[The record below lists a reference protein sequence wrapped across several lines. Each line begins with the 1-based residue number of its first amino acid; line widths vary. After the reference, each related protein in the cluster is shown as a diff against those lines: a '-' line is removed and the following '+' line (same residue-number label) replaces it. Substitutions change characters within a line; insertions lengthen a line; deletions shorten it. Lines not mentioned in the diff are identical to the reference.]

1 MKRPARRLT
10 ALCLAVLLLLPCLP
24 ISAHAASTGTTTAY
38 VNLRTG
44 PGTDYAI
51 LETVP
56 LGAQIS
62 ILDTGNPGWYRV
74 TAPSGNSGYMCSDY
88 ILASGGDAG
97 TSTVLFTARTT
108 AFVNLRAGPGTGYGI
123 YLTVPLGD
131 TVSVLDTANAG
142 WYRVQYGSY
151 TGYMSADYLQTQS
164 AATPTPAPP
173 DTSAS
178 ADPIGTART
187 TAVLNIRTGPST
199 GYRSL
204 GLLDNGETVT
214 VLENCGNGWY
224 AVRTSSNTFGYCSG
238 DYLRVT
244 LGTSPAPQPEPTPQ
258 PSEPDT
264 ATRWNGRTTAFVNLR
279 SGPSTGYRIYLTVPL
294 GDAITILDRSNS
306 GWYRVQYGSY
316 TGYMS
321 SDYIDV
327 LGAVEETPMT
337 PSSEPDADT
346 RWNGRTTAFVN
357 LRSGPSTGYRIYLT
371 VPLGDAITILDRSN
385 SGWYRVQYGSYTGY
399 MSSDYIDVL
408 GAVEETP
415 TTPSSEPDA
424 DTRWNGRTTAFV
436 NLRSGPS
443 TGYRIYLTVPLGDA
457 ITILDR
463 SNSGWYRVQYGS
475 YTGYMSSDYIQVLG
489 AVEETPDPTVPTPP
503 PAGTV
508 DVSDP
513 LLLVNPWNAVPED
526 YAVSL
531 VSIGDGESVDQ
542 RCYGDLMQML
552 DDCAVYGNAQPY
564 VCSSYRTN
572 DTQTRLY
579 ENKVDRLIA
588 QGYSPS
594 DARTEAAKAVAI
606 PGTSEHQ
613 LGLAV
618 DIVDLRYQVLDAGQE
633 DTATQQWL
641 MQNSWKYGFIL
652 RYPNDKTAVTGIIY
666 EPWHYRYVGRENAK
680 AIYESGLC
688 LEEYLQA
695 QGK

>member
-44 PGTDYAI
+44 PGTDYTI

-97 TSTVLFTARTT
+97 ASTVLFTARTT

-199 GYRSL
+199 EYRSL

-294 GDAITILDRSNS
+294 GDAITILDRSN
-306 GWYRVQYGSY
+306 
-316 TGYMS
+316 
-321 SDYIDV
+321 
-327 LGAVEETPMT
+327 A
-337 PSSEPDADT
+337 
-346 RWNGRTTAFVN
+346 
-357 LRSGPSTGYRIYLT
+357 
-371 VPLGDAITILDRSN
+371 
-385 SGWYRVQYGSYTGY
+385 GWYRVQYGSYTGY

-489 AVEETPDPTVPTPP
+489 TVEETPDPTVPTPP

>member
-97 TSTVLFTARTT
+97 ASTVLFTARTT

-164 AATPTPAPP
+164 AAAPTPAPP
-173 DTSAS
+173 DTA
-178 ADPIGTART
+178 ACGRPIGTART

-258 PSEPDT
+258 PSEPD
-264 ATRWNGRTTAFVNLR
+264 
-279 SGPSTGYRIYLTVPL
+279 
-294 GDAITILDRSNS
+294 
-306 GWYRVQYGSY
+306 
-316 TGYMS
+316 
-321 SDYIDV
+321 
-327 LGAVEETPMT
+327 
-337 PSSEPDADT
+337 ADT

-408 GAVEETP
+408 GAVEET

-489 AVEETPDPTVPTPP
+489 TVEETPDPTVPTPP

>member
-10 ALCLAVLLLLPCLP
+10 ALCLAILLLLPCLP

-97 TSTVLFTARTT
+97 SSTVLFTARTT

-164 AATPTPAPP
+164 AAAPTPAPP

-264 ATRWNGRTTAFVNLR
+264 TTRWNGRTTAFVNLR

-327 LGAVEETPMT
+327 LGTVQETPTT
-337 PSSEPDADT
+337 PSPEPDADT

-385 SGWYRVQYGSYTGY
+385 AGWYRVQYGSYTGY

-579 ENKVDRLIA
+579 QNKVDRLIA

>member
-327 LGAVEETPMT
+327 LGAVEETP
-337 PSSEPDADT
+337 
-346 RWNGRTTAFVN
+346 
-357 LRSGPSTGYRIYLT
+357 
-371 VPLGDAITILDRSN
+371 
-385 SGWYRVQYGSYTGY
+385 
-399 MSSDYIDVL
+399 
-408 GAVEETP
+408 

-489 AVEETPDPTVPTPP
+489 TVEETPDPTVPTPP

>member
-1 MKRPARRLT
+1 MKRPARRLA

-97 TSTVLFTARTT
+97 ASTVLFTARTT

-131 TVSVLDTANAG
+131 TVSVLDNANAG

-327 LGAVEETPMT
+327 LGAVQDTPPSEEDT
-337 PSSEPDADT
+337 AT

-371 VPLGDAITILDRSN
+371 VPLGDAI
-385 SGWYRVQYGSYTGY
+385 
-399 MSSDYIDVL
+399 
-408 GAVEETP
+408 A
-415 TTPSSEPDA
+415 
-424 DTRWNGRTTAFV
+424 
-436 NLRSGPS
+436 
-443 TGYRIYLTVPLGDA
+443 
-457 ITILDR
+457 ILDR

-552 DDCAVYGNAQPY
+552 DDCTVYGNAQPY

>member
-97 TSTVLFTARTT
+97 ASTVLFTARTT

-131 TVSVLDTANAG
+131 TVSVLDTANA
-142 WYRVQYGSY
+142 
-151 TGYMSADYLQTQS
+151 
-164 AATPTPAPP
+164 
-173 DTSAS
+173 
-178 ADPIGTART
+178 
-187 TAVLNIRTGPST
+187 
-199 GYRSL
+199 
-204 GLLDNGETVT
+204 
-214 VLENCGNGWY
+214 
-224 AVRTSSNTFGYCSG
+224 
-238 DYLRVT
+238 
-244 LGTSPAPQPEPTPQ
+244 
-258 PSEPDT
+258 
-264 ATRWNGRTTAFVNLR
+264 
-279 SGPSTGYRIYLTVPL
+279 
-294 GDAITILDRSNS
+294 
-306 GWYRVQYGSY
+306 
-316 TGYMS
+316 
-321 SDYIDV
+321 
-327 LGAVEETPMT
+327 
-337 PSSEPDADT
+337 
-346 RWNGRTTAFVN
+346 
-357 LRSGPSTGYRIYLT
+357 
-371 VPLGDAITILDRSN
+371 
-385 SGWYRVQYGSYTGY
+385 
-399 MSSDYIDVL
+399 
-408 GAVEETP
+408 
-415 TTPSSEPDA
+415 
-424 DTRWNGRTTAFV
+424 
-436 NLRSGPS
+436 
-443 TGYRIYLTVPLGDA
+443 
-457 ITILDR
+457 
-463 SNSGWYRVQYGS
+463 GWYRVQYGS

-594 DARTEAAKAVAI
+594 DARIEAAKAVAI

>member
-44 PGTDYAI
+44 PGTDYTI

-97 TSTVLFTARTT
+97 ASTVLFTARTT

-327 LGAVEETPMT
+327 LGAVEETP
-337 PSSEPDADT
+337 
-346 RWNGRTTAFVN
+346 
-357 LRSGPSTGYRIYLT
+357 
-371 VPLGDAITILDRSN
+371 
-385 SGWYRVQYGSYTGY
+385 
-399 MSSDYIDVL
+399 
-408 GAVEETP
+408 

-503 PAGTV
+503 AAGTV

>member
-97 TSTVLFTARTT
+97 ASTVLFTARTT

-327 LGAVEETPMT
+327 LGAVQDTPPSEE
-337 PSSEPDADT
+337 DT
-346 RWNGRTTAFVN
+346 A
-357 LRSGPSTGYRIYLT
+357 
-371 VPLGDAITILDRSN
+371 
-385 SGWYRVQYGSYTGY
+385 
-399 MSSDYIDVL
+399 
-408 GAVEETP
+408 
-415 TTPSSEPDA
+415 
-424 DTRWNGRTTAFV
+424 TRWNGRTTAFV

-489 AVEETPDPTVPTPP
+489 TVEETPDPTVPTPP

>member
-97 TSTVLFTARTT
+97 ASTVLFTARTT

-327 LGAVEETPMT
+327 LGAVQDAPPAEEDT
-337 PSSEPDADT
+337 AT

-385 SGWYRVQYGSYTGY
+385 SGWYRVQS
-399 MSSDYIDVL
+399 
-408 GAVEETP
+408 
-415 TTPSSEPDA
+415 
-424 DTRWNGRTTAFV
+424 
-436 NLRSGPS
+436 
-443 TGYRIYLTVPLGDA
+443 
-457 ITILDR
+457 
-463 SNSGWYRVQYGS
+463 GS

>member
-1 MKRPARRLT
+1 M
-10 ALCLAVLLLLPCLP
+10 
-24 ISAHAASTGTTTAY
+24 
-38 VNLRTG
+38 
-44 PGTDYAI
+44 
-51 LETVP
+51 
-56 LGAQIS
+56 
-62 ILDTGNPGWYRV
+62 
-74 TAPSGNSGYMCSDY
+74 
-88 ILASGGDAG
+88 
-97 TSTVLFTARTT
+97 
-108 AFVNLRAGPGTGYGI
+108 
-123 YLTVPLGD
+123 
-131 TVSVLDTANAG
+131 
-142 WYRVQYGSY
+142 
-151 TGYMSADYLQTQS
+151 
-164 AATPTPAPP
+164 
-173 DTSAS
+173 
-178 ADPIGTART
+178 
-187 TAVLNIRTGPST
+187 
-199 GYRSL
+199 
-204 GLLDNGETVT
+204 
-214 VLENCGNGWY
+214 
-224 AVRTSSNTFGYCSG
+224 
-238 DYLRVT
+238 
-244 LGTSPAPQPEPTPQ
+244 
-258 PSEPDT
+258 
-264 ATRWNGRTTAFVNLR
+264 
-279 SGPSTGYRIYLTVPL
+279 
-294 GDAITILDRSNS
+294 
-306 GWYRVQYGSY
+306 QYGSY

-321 SDYIDV
+321 SDYIQV
-327 LGAVEETPMT
+327 LGAVEETPTT

-408 GAVEETP
+408 GAVQEMPPAEEDT
-415 TTPSSEPDA
+415 A
-424 DTRWNGRTTAFV
+424 TRWNGCTTAFV

>member
-44 PGTDYAI
+44 PGTDYTI

-97 TSTVLFTARTT
+97 ASTVLFTARTT

-264 ATRWNGRTTAFVNLR
+264 A
-279 SGPSTGYRIYLTVPL
+279 
-294 GDAITILDRSNS
+294 
-306 GWYRVQYGSY
+306 
-316 TGYMS
+316 
-321 SDYIDV
+321 
-327 LGAVEETPMT
+327 
-337 PSSEPDADT
+337 T

>member
-97 TSTVLFTARTT
+97 ASTVLFTARTT

-164 AATPTPAPP
+164 AAAPTPAPP

-187 TAVLNIRTGPST
+187 TAVLNIRPGPST

-258 PSEPDT
+258 P
-264 ATRWNGRTTAFVNLR
+264 
-279 SGPSTGYRIYLTVPL
+279 
-294 GDAITILDRSNS
+294 
-306 GWYRVQYGSY
+306 
-316 TGYMS
+316 
-321 SDYIDV
+321 
-327 LGAVEETPMT
+327 
-337 PSSEPDADT
+337 SEPDADT

-408 GAVEETP
+408 GAVEET

-489 AVEETPDPTVPTPP
+489 TVEETPDPTVPTPP

>member
-97 TSTVLFTARTT
+97 ASTVLFTARTT

-327 LGAVEETPMT
+327 LGAVEETP
-337 PSSEPDADT
+337 
-346 RWNGRTTAFVN
+346 
-357 LRSGPSTGYRIYLT
+357 
-371 VPLGDAITILDRSN
+371 
-385 SGWYRVQYGSYTGY
+385 
-399 MSSDYIDVL
+399 
-408 GAVEETP
+408 

-503 PAGTV
+503 AAGTV

>member
-97 TSTVLFTARTT
+97 SSTVLFTARTT

-279 SGPSTGYRIYLTVPL
+279 SGPSTGYRVYLTVPL

-327 LGAVEETPMT
+327 LGAVEET
-337 PSSEPDADT
+337 
-346 RWNGRTTAFVN
+346 
-357 LRSGPSTGYRIYLT
+357 
-371 VPLGDAITILDRSN
+371 
-385 SGWYRVQYGSYTGY
+385 
-399 MSSDYIDVL
+399 
-408 GAVEETP
+408 

>member
-97 TSTVLFTARTT
+97 ASTVLFTARTT

-173 DTSAS
+173 NTAET

-327 LGAVEETPMT
+327 FGTVQETP
-337 PSSEPDADT
+337 PSEEDT
-346 RWNGRTTAFVN
+346 A
-357 LRSGPSTGYRIYLT
+357 
-371 VPLGDAITILDRSN
+371 
-385 SGWYRVQYGSYTGY
+385 
-399 MSSDYIDVL
+399 
-408 GAVEETP
+408 
-415 TTPSSEPDA
+415 
-424 DTRWNGRTTAFV
+424 TRWNGRTTAFV

>member
-97 TSTVLFTARTT
+97 ASTVLFTARTT

-327 LGAVEETPMT
+327 LGAVEETPTT
-337 PSSEPDADT
+337 PSPEPDT
-346 RWNGRTTAFVN
+346 ETHWNGRTTAFVN

-385 SGWYRVQYGSYTGY
+385 
-399 MSSDYIDVL
+399 
-408 GAVEETP
+408 A
-415 TTPSSEPDA
+415 
-424 DTRWNGRTTAFV
+424 
-436 NLRSGPS
+436 
-443 TGYRIYLTVPLGDA
+443 
-457 ITILDR
+457 
-463 SNSGWYRVQYGS
+463 GWYRVQYGS

-489 AVEETPDPTVPTPP
+489 AVEETPDPTVPPPP

-526 YAVSL
+526 YTVSL

>member
-44 PGTDYAI
+44 PGTDYTI

-88 ILASGGDAG
+88 ILAFGGDAG
-97 TSTVLFTARTT
+97 APTVLFTARTT

-327 LGAVEETPMT
+327 LGAVQETP
-337 PSSEPDADT
+337 PSEEDTAT

-357 LRSGPSTGYRIYLT
+357 LRSGP
-371 VPLGDAITILDRSN
+371 N
-385 SGWYRVQYGSYTGY
+385 
-399 MSSDYIDVL
+399 
-408 GAVEETP
+408 
-415 TTPSSEPDA
+415 
-424 DTRWNGRTTAFV
+424 
-436 NLRSGPS
+436 

-489 AVEETPDPTVPTPP
+489 TVEETPDPTVPTPP
-503 PAGTV
+503 AAGTV

>member
-97 TSTVLFTARTT
+97 ASTVLFTARTT

-327 LGAVEETPMT
+327 LGAVQDTPPSEEDT
-337 PSSEPDADT
+337 AT

-385 SGWYRVQYGSYTGY
+385 AGWYRVQYGS
-399 MSSDYIDVL
+399 S
-408 GAVEETP
+408 
-415 TTPSSEPDA
+415 
-424 DTRWNGRTTAFV
+424 
-436 NLRSGPS
+436 
-443 TGYRIYLTVPLGDA
+443 
-457 ITILDR
+457 
-463 SNSGWYRVQYGS
+463 
-475 YTGYMSSDYIQVLG
+475 TGYMSSDYIQVLG

>member
-10 ALCLAVLLLLPCLP
+10 ALCLAILLLLPCLP

-97 TSTVLFTARTT
+97 TSTVLFTACTT

-224 AVRTSSNTFGYCSG
+224 AVCTSSNTFGYCSG

-327 LGAVEETPMT
+327 LGAVE
-337 PSSEPDADT
+337 D
-346 RWNGRTTAFVN
+346 
-357 LRSGPSTGYRIYLT
+357 
-371 VPLGDAITILDRSN
+371 
-385 SGWYRVQYGSYTGY
+385 
-399 MSSDYIDVL
+399 
-408 GAVEETP
+408 TP

-463 SNSGWYRVQYGS
+463 SNAGWYRVQYGS

>member
-44 PGTDYAI
+44 PGTDYTI

-97 TSTVLFTARTT
+97 ASTVLFTARTT

-199 GYRSL
+199 EYRSL

-264 ATRWNGRTTAFVNLR
+264 A
-279 SGPSTGYRIYLTVPL
+279 
-294 GDAITILDRSNS
+294 
-306 GWYRVQYGSY
+306 
-316 TGYMS
+316 
-321 SDYIDV
+321 
-327 LGAVEETPMT
+327 
-337 PSSEPDADT
+337 T

-503 PAGTV
+503 AAGTV

>member
-97 TSTVLFTARTT
+97 ASTVLFTARTT

-173 DTSAS
+173 NTAET

-264 ATRWNGRTTAFVNLR
+264 A
-279 SGPSTGYRIYLTVPL
+279 
-294 GDAITILDRSNS
+294 
-306 GWYRVQYGSY
+306 
-316 TGYMS
+316 
-321 SDYIDV
+321 
-327 LGAVEETPMT
+327 
-337 PSSEPDADT
+337 T

>member
-10 ALCLAVLLLLPCLP
+10 TLCLAVLLLLPCLP

-97 TSTVLFTARTT
+97 ASTVLFTARTT

-164 AATPTPAPP
+164 AAAPTPAPP

-279 SGPSTGYRIYLTVPL
+279 SGPSTGYRV
-294 GDAITILDRSNS
+294 
-306 GWYRVQYGSY
+306 
-316 TGYMS
+316 
-321 SDYIDV
+321 
-327 LGAVEETPMT
+327 
-337 PSSEPDADT
+337 
-346 RWNGRTTAFVN
+346 
-357 LRSGPSTGYRIYLT
+357 YLT

-415 TTPSSEPDA
+415 TTPSSEPDIE
-424 DTRWNGRTTAFV
+424 THWNGRTTAFV

-443 TGYRIYLTVPLGDA
+443 TGYRVYLTVPLGDA

-475 YTGYMSSDYIQVLG
+475 YTGYMSADYIQVLG
-489 AVEETPDPTVPTPP
+489 TVEATPDPTVPTPP

>member
-97 TSTVLFTARTT
+97 ASTVLFTARTT

-264 ATRWNGRTTAFVNLR
+264 A
-279 SGPSTGYRIYLTVPL
+279 
-294 GDAITILDRSNS
+294 
-306 GWYRVQYGSY
+306 
-316 TGYMS
+316 
-321 SDYIDV
+321 
-327 LGAVEETPMT
+327 
-337 PSSEPDADT
+337 T

>member
-44 PGTDYAI
+44 PGTDYTI

-97 TSTVLFTARTT
+97 ASTVLFTARTT

-327 LGAVEETPMT
+327 LGAVEETP
-337 PSSEPDADT
+337 
-346 RWNGRTTAFVN
+346 
-357 LRSGPSTGYRIYLT
+357 
-371 VPLGDAITILDRSN
+371 
-385 SGWYRVQYGSYTGY
+385 
-399 MSSDYIDVL
+399 
-408 GAVEETP
+408 
-415 TTPSSEPDA
+415 TTPPSEE
-424 DTRWNGRTTAFV
+424 DTATHWNGRTTAFV

-489 AVEETPDPTVPTPP
+489 TVEETPDPTVPTPP

>member
-173 DTSAS
+173 NTAET

-327 LGAVEETPMT
+327 LGAVQETP
-337 PSSEPDADT
+337 PSEEDT
-346 RWNGRTTAFVN
+346 A
-357 LRSGPSTGYRIYLT
+357 
-371 VPLGDAITILDRSN
+371 
-385 SGWYRVQYGSYTGY
+385 
-399 MSSDYIDVL
+399 
-408 GAVEETP
+408 
-415 TTPSSEPDA
+415 
-424 DTRWNGRTTAFV
+424 TRWNGRTTAFV

>member
-97 TSTVLFTARTT
+97 ASTVLFTARTT

-173 DTSAS
+173 NTAET

-327 LGAVEETPMT
+327 LGAVEETTT

-415 TTPSSEPDA
+415 TTPSPEPD
-424 DTRWNGRTTAFV
+424 TETHWNGRTTAFV

-443 TGYRIYLTVPLGDA
+443 TGYHVYLTVPLGDA

-652 RYPNDKTAVTGIIY
+652 RYPNDKTAVTGIIH

>member
-97 TSTVLFTARTT
+97 ASTVLFTARTT

-294 GDAITILDRSNS
+294 GDAITILDRSN
-306 GWYRVQYGSY
+306 
-316 TGYMS
+316 
-321 SDYIDV
+321 
-327 LGAVEETPMT
+327 A
-337 PSSEPDADT
+337 
-346 RWNGRTTAFVN
+346 
-357 LRSGPSTGYRIYLT
+357 
-371 VPLGDAITILDRSN
+371 
-385 SGWYRVQYGSYTGY
+385 GWYRVQYGSYTGY

-503 PAGTV
+503 AAGTV

>member
-44 PGTDYAI
+44 PGTDYTI

-327 LGAVEETPMT
+327 LGAVEET
-337 PSSEPDADT
+337 
-346 RWNGRTTAFVN
+346 
-357 LRSGPSTGYRIYLT
+357 
-371 VPLGDAITILDRSN
+371 
-385 SGWYRVQYGSYTGY
+385 
-399 MSSDYIDVL
+399 
-408 GAVEETP
+408 

>member
-44 PGTDYAI
+44 PGTDYTI

-97 TSTVLFTARTT
+97 ASTVLFTARTT

-327 LGAVEETPMT
+327 LGAVEET
-337 PSSEPDADT
+337 
-346 RWNGRTTAFVN
+346 
-357 LRSGPSTGYRIYLT
+357 
-371 VPLGDAITILDRSN
+371 
-385 SGWYRVQYGSYTGY
+385 
-399 MSSDYIDVL
+399 
-408 GAVEETP
+408 

>member
-164 AATPTPAPP
+164 AAAPTPAPP

-294 GDAITILDRSNS
+294 GDAITILDRSNA

-327 LGAVEETPMT
+327 LGAVEETPTT

-385 SGWYRVQYGSYTGY
+385 AGWYRVQYGSYTGY
-399 MSSDYIDVL
+399 MSSDYIEVL
-408 GAVEETP
+408 GAVQDTPPSEEDT
-415 TTPSSEPDA
+415 A
-424 DTRWNGRTTAFV
+424 TRWNGRTTAFV

-652 RYPNDKTAVTGIIY
+652 RYPSDKTAVTGIIY

>member
-1 MKRPARRLT
+1 MKRPARRLA

-164 AATPTPAPP
+164 TAAPTPAPP

-258 PSEPDT
+258 PSESDT

-327 LGAVEETPMT
+327 LGAVEETPTT

>member
-10 ALCLAVLLLLPCLP
+10 ALCLAILLLLPCLP

-97 TSTVLFTARTT
+97 ASTVLFTARTT

-264 ATRWNGRTTAFVNLR
+264 ATPWNGRTTAFVNLR

-294 GDAITILDRSNS
+294 GDAITILDRSN
-306 GWYRVQYGSY
+306 
-316 TGYMS
+316 
-321 SDYIDV
+321 
-327 LGAVEETPMT
+327 A
-337 PSSEPDADT
+337 
-346 RWNGRTTAFVN
+346 
-357 LRSGPSTGYRIYLT
+357 
-371 VPLGDAITILDRSN
+371 
-385 SGWYRVQYGSYTGY
+385 GWYRVQYGSYTGY

>member
-44 PGTDYAI
+44 PGTDYTI

-164 AATPTPAPP
+164 AAAPTPAPP
-173 DTSAS
+173 DMSAS

-321 SDYIDV
+321 SNYIDV
-327 LGAVEETPMT
+327 LGAVEET
-337 PSSEPDADT
+337 
-346 RWNGRTTAFVN
+346 
-357 LRSGPSTGYRIYLT
+357 
-371 VPLGDAITILDRSN
+371 
-385 SGWYRVQYGSYTGY
+385 
-399 MSSDYIDVL
+399 
-408 GAVEETP
+408 

-475 YTGYMSSDYIQVLG
+475 YIGYMSSDYIQVLG

>member
-1 MKRPARRLT
+1 MKRPARRLA
-10 ALCLAVLLLLPCLP
+10 ALCLAVLLFLPCLP

-88 ILASGGDAG
+88 ILASGDAG

-173 DTSAS
+173 NTAET

-327 LGAVEETPMT
+327 LGAVEETPTT
-337 PSSEPDADT
+337 PSPEPDT
-346 RWNGRTTAFVN
+346 ETHWNGRTTAFVN

-415 TTPSSEPDA
+415 TTPSPEPD
-424 DTRWNGRTTAFV
+424 TETHWNGRTTAFV

>member
-97 TSTVLFTARTT
+97 ASTVLFTARTT

-173 DTSAS
+173 NTAET

-327 LGAVEETPMT
+327 LGAVEETP
-337 PSSEPDADT
+337 
-346 RWNGRTTAFVN
+346 
-357 LRSGPSTGYRIYLT
+357 
-371 VPLGDAITILDRSN
+371 
-385 SGWYRVQYGSYTGY
+385 
-399 MSSDYIDVL
+399 
-408 GAVEETP
+408 
-415 TTPSSEPDA
+415 TTPSPEPD
-424 DTRWNGRTTAFV
+424 TETHWNGRTTAFV

-489 AVEETPDPTVPTPP
+489 TVEETPDPTVPTPP

>member
-97 TSTVLFTARTT
+97 ASTVLFTARTT

-164 AATPTPAPP
+164 AAAPTPAPP

-321 SDYIDV
+321 SDYIDI
-327 LGAVEETPMT
+327 LGAVEETPTT
-337 PSSEPDADT
+337 PSPEPDT
-346 RWNGRTTAFVN
+346 ETHWNGRTTAFVN

-385 SGWYRVQYGSYTGY
+385 AGWYRVQYGSYTGY
-399 MSSDYIDVL
+399 MSSDYIEVL

-415 TTPSSEPDA
+415 TTPSSEPNA

-572 DTQTRLY
+572 DTQTWLY

>member
-1 MKRPARRLT
+1 MKRPARRLA

-97 TSTVLFTARTT
+97 ASTVLFTARTT

-151 TGYMSADYLQTQS
+151 TGYMSADYLQMQS
-164 AATPTPAPP
+164 AAAPTPAPP

-264 ATRWNGRTTAFVNLR
+264 
-279 SGPSTGYRIYLTVPL
+279 
-294 GDAITILDRSNS
+294 
-306 GWYRVQYGSY
+306 
-316 TGYMS
+316 
-321 SDYIDV
+321 
-327 LGAVEETPMT
+327 ETH
-337 PSSEPDADT
+337 
-346 RWNGRTTAFVN
+346 WNGRTTAFVN

>member
-1 MKRPARRLT
+1 MKRPARRLI
-10 ALCLAVLLLLPCLP
+10 ALCLAILLLLPCLP

-164 AATPTPAPP
+164 AAAPTPAPP

-294 GDAITILDRSNS
+294 GDAITILDRSN
-306 GWYRVQYGSY
+306 
-316 TGYMS
+316 
-321 SDYIDV
+321 
-327 LGAVEETPMT
+327 A
-337 PSSEPDADT
+337 
-346 RWNGRTTAFVN
+346 
-357 LRSGPSTGYRIYLT
+357 
-371 VPLGDAITILDRSN
+371 
-385 SGWYRVQYGSYTGY
+385 GWYRVQYGSYTGY

>member
-44 PGTDYAI
+44 PGTDYTI

-164 AATPTPAPP
+164 AAAPTPAPP

-327 LGAVEETPMT
+327 LGAVEETTT

-385 SGWYRVQYGSYTGY
+385 SGWYRVQYGSYSGY

-408 GAVEETP
+408 GAVEET

-526 YAVSL
+526 YTVSL